1 MGDDRRWKKV
11 SAGELDSY
19 SAMELGIK
27 QRRRQGTA
35 PHRRRDC
42 IYKGVCPPMPIPWIL
57 LGRSLRLVRLT
68 LLSSSH
74 GLYPAS
80 APRHSLRRP

>member
-1 MGDDRRWKKV
+1 MGDDRQWKKV
-11 SAGELDSY
+11 LAGGVGLGTY
-19 SAMELGIK
+19 IKVGIK

-42 IYKGVCPPMPIPWIL
+42 TYKGVCSPVSIPWIP

-74 GLYPAS
+74 ELYPAS